1 MQTPEEIYLRKK
13 IRENHSVPINFYL
26 QHFNHLNAEEVLRW
40 LEEYSSQLKD
50 KLENSHFIILDRM
63 KFSCSPKP
71 NIIVPSV
78 NHSFE
83 ANMLIQIVLK
93 SE

>member
-50 KLENSHFIILDRM
+50 KLENSVGDR
-63 KFSCSPKP
+63 
-71 NIIVPSV
+71 
-78 NHSFE
+78 
-83 ANMLIQIVLK
+83 LK
-93 SE
+93 GKGDE